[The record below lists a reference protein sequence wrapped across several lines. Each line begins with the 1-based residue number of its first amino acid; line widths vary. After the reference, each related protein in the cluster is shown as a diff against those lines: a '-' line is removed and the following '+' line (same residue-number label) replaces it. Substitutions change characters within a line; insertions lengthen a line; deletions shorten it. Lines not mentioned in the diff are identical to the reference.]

1 MLCLVSEFLPLSKHS
16 VNVLQDQ
23 HDATAALVDDAIWSI
38 FSEAASD
45 TKTEVQQD
53 ALTFTCSR
61 GCSFDDFCSM
71 FDDVFGMYEVDH
83 SQGELRALLHIHHSS
98 FFISTGILKLV
109 RFSVERP
116 SKPKVIRLHH
126 ILHLL
131 NAVDRTLGAEGFG
144 SGFPDVRGSVEA
156 LYLENCSVKASF
168 ISKPM
173 MTCGFYLGCDL
184 HFLFIYKLLQNRG

>member
-16 VNVLQDQ
+16 VNVLQD

-61 GCSFDDFCSM
+61 GCSFDDFCAM
-71 FDDVFGMYEVDH
+71 FDDVFAMYEVNN
-83 SQGELRALLHIHHSS
+83 SQGELRPLLHIHRSS

-109 RFSVERP
+109 RFSVERRP
-116 SKPKVIRLHH
+116 SKVIRLDHCSSSH
-126 ILHLL
+126 ICLMQLIGGPL
-131 NAVDRTLGAEGFG
+131 AQKVLVLAFRT
-144 SGFPDVRGSVEA
+144 
-156 LYLENCSVKASF
+156 
-168 ISKPM
+168 
-173 MTCGFYLGCDL
+173 
-184 HFLFIYKLLQNRG
+184 